1 MIDDRSVTER
11 SLNTNGMET
20 SATKN
25 LRILYVEDDDVARE
39 NGIEYLENYF
49 DYIYAASDAF
59 EGLKLYREHHPEII
73 ITDIQMPKLN
83 GLEFIK
89 QIRKENK
96 ETHIIVIT
104 AFSDTSYL
112 LQAIELQLIKYLIK
126 PVQESAFKEALQLCV
141 DSIRNKDSN
150 VIEIAKNVFFDRYN
164 QTLFDR
170 GEMVAL
176 RTKELLLLNLL
187 LKYKNRYV
195 TYSEIENHVWRES
208 VMSADALKTLIKNLK
223 AKLPANLISNL
234 SGTGYKIEC

>member
-1 MIDDRSVTER
+1 MD
-11 SLNTNGMET
+11 T

-25 LRILYVEDDDVARE
+25 LHVLYVEDDDVARE

-49 DYIYAASDAF
+49 DRVYAASDAYQ
-59 EGLKLYREHHPEII
+59 GLKLYREFNPDII

-96 ETHIIVIT
+96 ETQIIVIT
-104 AFSDTSYL
+104 AYSDTAYL

-126 PVQESAFKEALQLCV
+126 PVQESAFKEALQLCI
-141 DSIRNKDSN
+141 DSIHNKDSN
-150 VIEIAKNVFFDRYN
+150 IIELSQNAFFDRYN
-164 QTLFDR
+164 QTLVCE

-176 RTKELLLLNLL
+176 RTKEIQLLMLL

-195 TYSEIENHVWRES
+195 TYSEIENHIWRES
-208 VMSADALKTLIKNLK
+208 AMSADALKTLVKNLK
-223 AKLPANLISNL
+223 AKLPPNLISNL